1 MKKLSTYC
9 IKYKAILLYL
19 VFGILTT
26 ILNMVSYY
34 YFYHQLGFNNIFSTA
49 SAWFIAVL
57 FAFVTNKYFVFESK
71 HNNLNRSIY
80 EGILFFLC
88 RLMSGFIDV
97 SIMLIAVDC
106 MGLNSMI
113 WKFISNIVVTVINY
127 VASKLYIFK
136 KNK

>member
-34 YFYHQLGFNNIFSTA
+34 YFYFQLRFNNILSTA

-57 FAFVTNKYFVFESK
+57 FAFVTNKYFVFESR
-71 HNNLNRSIY
+71 HNSLNRSLY
-80 EGILFFLC
+80 EGLLFFLC
-88 RLMSGFIDV
+88 RLMSGIIDV
-97 SIMLIAVDC
+97 SIMLIAVDH
-106 MGLNSMI
+106 MGLNSMV
-113 WKFISNIVVTVINY
+113 WKFISNIVVTIINY